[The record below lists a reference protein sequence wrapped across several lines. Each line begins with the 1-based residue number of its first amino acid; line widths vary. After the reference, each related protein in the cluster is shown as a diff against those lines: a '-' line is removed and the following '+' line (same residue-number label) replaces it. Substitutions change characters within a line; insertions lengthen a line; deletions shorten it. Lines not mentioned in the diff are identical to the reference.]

1 MRRIRVY
8 TIAVVICL
16 FPAGL
21 LLAQR
26 RHVPAAPPPVLK
38 TTVDKQKI
46 VIGEPIQLML
56 EATVTGDAPLTWPS
70 LDSLPHFDFI
80 QKGKVDSTINNGQR
94 YYRQYMTVT
103 SFDSGAFAI
112 PRLTFVEG
120 NKKYFSDSVRIDIGY
135 SKFDAS
141 KDYHDIK
148 DIIEVPNP
156 FARWFPWIVGGVA
169 LICLALVIWLIG
181 RRKTLRSL
189 SPAKEAPKLTPYEEA
204 IAQLRQLELQKHL
217 LSDGSAKVYYSRL
230 GDIFRLFLLQR
241 MGIASLAETS
251 DELIGQLRRLSLPG
265 DQFSSLSETLR
276 MSDFVK
282 FAKYQPGPAEG
293 EQHHRTIQ
301 GAIETLEKMKAAK
314 EAAAAAAAAQAAP
327 LAPAEQE
334 IKKKATCSTTGT
346 NISILLSRPS
356 SGCWS
361 SCPCSS
367 GGN

>member
-16 FPAGL
+16 FPAGS

-26 RHVPAAPPPVLK
+26 RHPPAAPPPVLK
-38 TTVDKQKI
+38 ATVDKQKI

-56 EATVTGDAPLTWPS
+56 EATVPGDGPLTWPN
-70 LDSLPHFDFI
+70 LDSLPHFEFLE
-80 QKGKVDSTINNGQR
+80 KGKVDSTVKSGER
-94 YYRQYMTVT
+94 YYRQYLTVT
-103 SFDSGAFAI
+103 SFDSGAYAI

-135 SKFDAS
+135 SKFDPS

-169 LICLALVIWLIG
+169 LVCLVLVVWLI
-181 RRKTLRSL
+181 RKRKLLRTGGV
-189 SPAKEAPKLTPYEEA
+189 AKDEVKLTPYEEA
-204 IAQLRQLELQKHL
+204 ISQLRQLELQKHL

-230 GDIFRLFLLQR
+230 GDIFRYFLLR
-241 MGIASLAETS
+241 RLGIASLAETS

-265 DQFSSLSETLR
+265 DQFAALSDTLR

-282 FAKYQPGPAEG
+282 FAKYQPGLADG
-293 EQHHRTIQ
+293 EQHHQTIR
-301 GAIETLEKMKAAK
+301 GAIDTLEKITAGK
-314 EAAAAAAAAQAAP
+314 EAAAAAAGAQASAGH
-327 LAPAEQE
+327 ASAGQASAGQIPARPAQEQ
-334 IKKKATCSTTGT
+334 STPKSENKTI
-346 NISILLSRPS
+346 N
-356 SGCWS
+356 
-361 SCPCSS
+361 
-367 GGN
+367 

>member
-8 TIAVVICL
+8 TIAAVICL
-16 FPAGL
+16 FPAGF

-26 RHVPAAPPPVLK
+26 RHPPAAPAPLLK

-56 EATVTGDAPLTWPS
+56 EATVPGDAPLTWPN

-80 QKGKVDSTINNGQR
+80 QKGKVDSTVKSGER
-94 YYRQYMTVT
+94 YYRQYLTVT

-112 PRLTFVEG
+112 PRLTFIEG

-135 SKFDAS
+135 SKFDPS

-156 FARWFPWIVGGVA
+156 FARWFPWIVGVVA
-169 LICLALVIWLIG
+169 LICLALVIWLI
-181 RRKTLRSL
+181 RKRKMLKTGAA
-189 SPAKEAPKLTPYEEA
+189 AKDERQLTPYEEA
-204 IAQLRQLELQKHL
+204 VSQLKQLELQKHL

-230 GDIFRLFLLQR
+230 GDIFRYFLLR
-241 MGIASLAETS
+241 RLGIASLAETS

-265 DQFSSLSETLR
+265 EQFAALSDTLR

-282 FAKYQPGPAEG
+282 FAKYQPGLADG
-293 EQHHRTIQ
+293 EQHHQTIR
-301 GAIETLEKMKAAK
+301 GAIESLEKMTAAG
-314 EAAAAAAAAQAAP
+314 EAAE
-327 LAPAEQE
+327 AE
-334 IKKKATCSTTGT
+334 ASTPKSENKTT
-346 NISILLSRPS
+346 N
-356 SGCWS
+356 
-361 SCPCSS
+361 
-367 GGN
+367 

>member
-8 TIAVVICL
+8 TIAAVICL
-16 FPAGL
+16 FPAGF

-26 RHVPAAPPPVLK
+26 RHPPAAPAPVLK

-56 EATVTGDAPLTWPS
+56 EATVPGDAPLTWPN

-80 QKGKVDSTINNGQR
+80 QKGKVDSTVKSGER
-94 YYRQYMTVT
+94 YYRQYLTVT

-112 PRLTFVEG
+112 PRLIFIEG

-135 SKFDAS
+135 SKFDPS

-156 FARWFPWIVGGVA
+156 FARWFPWIVGVVA
-169 LICLALVIWLIG
+169 LICLALVIWLI
-181 RRKTLRSL
+181 RKRKMLRTGAA
-189 SPAKEAPKLTPYEEA
+189 AKDERQLTPYEEA
-204 IAQLRQLELQKHL
+204 VSQLKQLELQKHL

-230 GDIFRLFLLQR
+230 GDIFRYFLLR
-241 MGIASLAETS
+241 RLGIASLAETS

-265 DQFSSLSETLR
+265 EQFAALSDTLR

-282 FAKYQPGPAEG
+282 FAKYQPGLADG
-293 EQHHRTIQ
+293 EQHHQTIR
-301 GAIETLEKMKAAK
+301 GAIESLEKMTAAG
-314 EAAAAAAAAQAAP
+314 EAAE
-327 LAPAEQE
+327 AE
-334 IKKKATCSTTGT
+334 ASTPKSENKTT
-346 NISILLSRPS
+346 N
-356 SGCWS
+356 
-361 SCPCSS
+361 
-367 GGN
+367 

>member
-8 TIAVVICL
+8 TIAAVICL
-16 FPAGL
+16 FPAGF

-26 RHVPAAPPPVLK
+26 RHPPAAPAPVLK

-56 EATVTGDAPLTWPS
+56 EATVPGDAPLTWPN

-80 QKGKVDSTINNGQR
+80 QKGKVDSTVKSGER
-94 YYRQYMTVT
+94 YYRQYLTVT

-112 PRLTFVEG
+112 PRLTFIEG

-135 SKFDAS
+135 SKFDPS

-156 FARWFPWIVGGVA
+156 FARWFPWIVGVVA
-169 LICLALVIWLIG
+169 LICLALVIWLI
-181 RRKTLRSL
+181 RKRKMLRTGAA
-189 SPAKEAPKLTPYEEA
+189 AKDERQLTPYEEA
-204 IAQLRQLELQKHL
+204 VSQLKQLELQKHL

-230 GDIFRLFLLQR
+230 GDIFRYFLLR
-241 MGIASLAETS
+241 RLGIASLAETS

-265 DQFSSLSETLR
+265 EQFAALSDTLR

-282 FAKYQPGPAEG
+282 FAKYQPGLADG
-293 EQHHRTIQ
+293 EQHHQTIR
-301 GAIETLEKMKAAK
+301 GAIESLEKMTAAG
-314 EAAAAAAAAQAAP
+314 EAAE
-327 LAPAEQE
+327 AE
-334 IKKKATCSTTGT
+334 ASTPKSENKTT
-346 NISILLSRPS
+346 N
-356 SGCWS
+356 
-361 SCPCSS
+361 
-367 GGN
+367 